1 MSLAKWIIS
10 GMVPAF
16 AVGSTILSTNPTP
29 DFRFWWAV
37 AAAFFAGLAGKG
49 INGGLDNA
57 KQRKTK

>member
-10 GMVPAF
+10 GLLPAF
-16 AVGSTILSTNPTP
+16 AAGSALLTLKPEP
-29 DFRFWWAV
+29 DFVFWWTV

-49 INGGLDNA
+49 INGGIDNA